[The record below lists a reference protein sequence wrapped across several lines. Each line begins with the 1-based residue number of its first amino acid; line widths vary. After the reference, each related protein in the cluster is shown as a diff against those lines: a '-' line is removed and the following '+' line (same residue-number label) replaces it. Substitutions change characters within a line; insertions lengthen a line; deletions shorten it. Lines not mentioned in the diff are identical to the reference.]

1 MCHYQLIA
9 RSSKFLYF
17 NCRGNLVSTMLNH
30 SESFISNT
38 FYDLPF
44 VNNEEEAHKLLDV
57 KNECELNSFESA
69 LGQAE

>member
-1 MCHYQLIA
+1 MYYYQLIA

-44 VNNEEEAHKLLDV
+44 VNNEEEAHKLLDIE
-57 KNECELNSFESA
+57 KKRQLRDKKINS
-69 LGQAE
+69 LWT

>member
-1 MCHYQLIA
+1 
-9 RSSKFLYF
+9 
-17 NCRGNLVSTMLNH
+17 MLNH

-38 FYDLPF
+38 FYDLPL